1 MSMAGATSL
10 AATIVIVASS
20 LLVGGIWLGDVS
32 SMAEDNKVK
41 LQSVQTITTDQAVI
55 KEKIKNI
62 NRQLTGQA
70 TMLNNILTGIKNG
83 HRSE

>member
-10 AATIVIVASS
+10 AATIVIVTSS

-62 NRQLTGQA
+62 NRHLESQA
-70 TMLNNILTGIKNG
+70 TTLQTILAAIRNG
-83 HRSE
+83 NRSP

>member
-62 NRQLTGQA
+62 NRQLESQA
-70 TMLNNILTGIKNG
+70 TTLQTILAAIRNG
-83 HRSE
+83 NRSP